1 MEHFFKPYGV
11 VSTEY
16 ILPAA
21 AIISCG
27 GQLHD
32 HVKTREEPC
41 IRMAV
46 KENGK
51 SQEKTI
57 FQFQEMTSKG
67 EHVKNLLQAYKDLD
81 FNQPCVLPANHILV
95 IVRKALNE
103 RNRLHL
109 WYQKLMTGPVSEVID
124 GYMTNQTKLAAILSA
139 LGHKIIDARRINER
153 GVAFFFE
160 DNAELRSFVLAYEKP
175 WGEYILHEDH
185 PLYHMR
191 GALENRESLIVLL
204 KRASLRV
211 EVKQGGKRFFLPV
224 NASRETLANMVQK
237 LNQ

>member
-16 ILPAA
+16 ILPSA
-21 AIISCG
+21 AIMSCG

-32 HVKTREEPC
+32 HVKTKEEPC

-46 KENGK
+46 KEGSK
-51 SQEKTI
+51 TVVKTI
-57 FQFQEMTSKG
+57 FQFQEVTTKG
-67 EHVKNLLQAYKDLD
+67 ETVKNLLQAYKDLD
-81 FNQPCVLPANHILV
+81 FGHPCLLHENHVLV
-95 IVRKALNE
+95 IARKALNE

-109 WYQKLMTGPVSEVID
+109 WYQKLMSEPVTEVLD

-139 LGHKIIDARRINER
+139 LGHDIRGARRINER

-160 DNAELRSFVLAYEKP
+160 DCAELRSFALAYEKP
-175 WGEYILHEDH
+175 WGEYVLDEDH

-204 KRASLRV
+204 KRASVRV
-211 EVKQGGKRFFLPV
+211 EVKQGGKRFFLPL
-224 NASRETLANMVQK
+224 NASKETLTNMVQK